1 MPAVSD
7 TLWRSPNLIPVTGQR
22 YTLGWQDAKKD
33 GPCFLVARIG
43 VTGGEKVL
51 DRFPLTESGWV
62 RAWSALVELDASAAR
77 AVGKVLQE
85 RRASHAALAAEAER
99 QAQVDEL
106 EARAIGSLR
115 GVAYLGGYLP
125 ETAIT
130 PGWLYDVLLLE
141 DRLAVIAHRQAKVLV
156 EVPYSQ
162 IEDMEI
168 GGPGL
173 VKTGGRF
180 VGGGFGAAGA
190 VEGMA
195 IAAVLNTL
203 TTRISIKTVV
213 RIQGTGC
220 ELFLLNTKLTPEQLR
235 IAISRPLGAIRS
247 ARATQA
253 TRGTQHAAAIAAPSP
268 VQELTKLADMLEKG
282 LLTREEFDLMKAK
295 LLWPPTNPKF
305 PPVICV
311 LGRLPGLLGWP
322 GLGC

>member
-1 MPAVSD
+1 V
-7 TLWRSPNLIPVTGQR
+7 
-22 YTLGWQDAKKD
+22 
-33 GPCFLVARIG
+33 
-43 VTGGEKVL
+43 
-51 DRFPLTESGWV
+51 
-62 RAWSALVELDASAAR
+62 
-77 AVGKVLQE
+77 
-85 RRASHAALAAEAER
+85 AER

-125 ETAIT
+125 ESAIT

-141 DRLAVIAHRQAKVLV
+141 DRLVVIVHRQANVLA

-162 IEDMEI
+162 IEDVGI

-173 VKTGGRF
+173 VKTGGGF

-190 VEGMA
+190 AEGTA

-203 TTRISIKTVV
+203 TTRASIKTVV
-213 RIQGTGC
+213 RIQGTSC
-220 ELFLLNTKLTPEQLR
+220 ELFLLNTRLTPEQLR
-235 IAISRPLGAIRS
+235 IAMSRPLGAIRS

-253 TRGTQHAAAIAAPSP
+253 AGVNQHAPVAAPSP

-295 LLWPPTNPKF
+295 LLGPPT
-305 PPVICV
+305 I
-311 LGRLPGLLGWP
+311 
-322 GLGC
+322 

>member
-33 GPCFLVARIG
+33 GPCFLVARIIG
-43 VTGGEKVL
+43 VMGGEKVL
-51 DRFPLTESGWV
+51 DRFPLTEDGWV
-62 RAWSALVELDASAAR
+62 RAWSALVELDAGAAR
-77 AVGKVLQE
+77 AVGRALQE
-85 RRASHAALAAEAER
+85 WRARQAALTAEAER

-106 EARAIGSLR
+106 EARAICSLR

-125 ETAIT
+125 ESAIT

-141 DRLAVIAHRQAKVLV
+141 DRLVVIAHRQAKVLA

-162 IEDMEI
+162 IEDVEI

-173 VKTGGRF
+173 VKTGGGF
-180 VGGGFGAAGA
+180 VGGGFGVTGA

-195 IAAVLNTL
+195 IAAVLNAL
-203 TTRISIKTVV
+203 TTRTSIKTVV

-220 ELFLLNTKLTPEQLR
+220 ELFLLNTRLTPEQLR
-235 IAISRPLGAIRS
+235 IAMSRPLGIIRS
-247 ARATQA
+247 ARAAEAAGGARHGAHA
-253 TRGTQHAAAIAAPSP
+253 TSPSP
-268 VQELTKLADMLEKG
+268 VEELSKLAGMLEKG

-295 LLWPPTNPKF
+295 LL
-305 PPVICV
+305 
-311 LGRLPGLLGWP
+311 GRPMA
-322 GLGC
+322 